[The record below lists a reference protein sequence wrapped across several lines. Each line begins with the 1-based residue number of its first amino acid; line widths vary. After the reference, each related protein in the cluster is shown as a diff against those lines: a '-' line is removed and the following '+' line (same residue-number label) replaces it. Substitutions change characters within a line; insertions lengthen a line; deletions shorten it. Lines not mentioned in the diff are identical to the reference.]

1 MNDRK
6 KPGPVPKE
14 LSPRARRS
22 VLASLR
28 KTRCIT
34 STVNALRDKV
44 GDLSHARVREVAMT
58 EGVELAHAA
67 RRAATDTILLL
78 AIKMRKEGASASEIS
93 LAAKKKTGYLVS
105 KQYINKM
112 LASSRGA
119 VPARKS
125 ARR

>member
-1 MNDRK
+1 MKK

-14 LSPRARRS
+14 FTPRARRS

-34 STVNALRDKV
+34 ATINALRDKV
-44 GDLSHARVREVAMT
+44 TPLSHARVRDVAT
-58 EGVELAHAA
+58 EEGVELNHAA
-67 RRAATDTILLL
+67 RRAATDTILSL
-78 AIKMRKEGASASEIS
+78 AIKMRKEGASAAEIS
-93 LAAKKKTGYLVS
+93 LAAEKKSGYTVS
-105 KQYINKM
+105 KQYSNKM

-119 VPARKS
+119 VPVRTS